1 MALKAMVVHC
11 LKNNGRKAKNGLK
24 EFGLEGQVEIEL
36 IDYRDVAASGRT
48 FDRIVSVGM
57 WNM

>member
-1 MALKAMVVHC
+1 MYISEEQWK
-11 LKNNGRKAKNGLK
+11 KGQERIK
-24 EFGLEGQVEIEL
+24 EYGLEGQVEIEL

-57 WNM
+57 LNT